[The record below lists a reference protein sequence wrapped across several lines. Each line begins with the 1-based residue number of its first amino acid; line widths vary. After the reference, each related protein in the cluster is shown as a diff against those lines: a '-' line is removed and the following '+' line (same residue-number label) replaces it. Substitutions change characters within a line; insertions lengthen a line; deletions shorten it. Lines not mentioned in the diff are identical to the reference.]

1 MKQTLR
7 RQLTSSIVLTVLIAV
22 SFVSLFSSVII
33 HDHFNGYIEAK
44 QKQTIQQL
52 VAQVAQ
58 QYDVETNRWDVEN
71 IHEIGMVALYSGY
84 IIKVNDDEGRI
95 IWDAELED
103 MSACVSIV
111 DDVTQRMLNQF
122 PSQSGSFSDNL
133 YPLAIHDV
141 RIGIVNIRHY
151 GPVFYSVEDE
161 RFINQVQQMLW
172 IIALSSILLSIF
184 VGLHL
189 AKTLSRPLT
198 KTIDQASLIAQG
210 NYGGL
215 IEDDSNIEEVRS
227 LITAVNHLSTTLAD
241 QDRLKRQLTSDVA
254 HELRTPL
261 STLEISVEAALEGIL
276 VMDQQ
281 RMQGLLDEIQRLTKI
296 VKDLDQVNRV
306 EAFQRLNQSSFD
318 LKDLMEEVVRAL
330 EVQSQ
335 KKYIAVTLKG
345 ELLSVDGD
353 RDRLMQ
359 VFYNLILNALNYSNP
374 KSKIEIKWQKLDE
387 SIEIVIVDKGIGI
400 PEKDI
405 PYIFDRFYRVES
417 SRDRIRGGSGIG
429 LTIVKRVIDAHKGM
443 IKVTSTENVG
453 TTFTIT
459 LPLHSS

>member
-335 KKYIAVTLKG
+335 KKYIAITLKG

-387 SIEIVIVDKGIGI
+387 SIEIVIVDEGIGI

>member
-198 KTIDQASLIAQG
+198 KTIDQTSLIAQG

-241 QDRLKRQLTSDVA
+241 QDRLKRQLTSDVT

-387 SIEIVIVDKGIGI
+387 SIEIVIVDEGIGI

>member
-335 KKYIAVTLKG
+335 KKYIAITLKG

>member
-387 SIEIVIVDKGIGI
+387 SIEIVIVDEGIGI

>member
-122 PSQSGSFSDNL
+122 PSQSGAFRDNL

-335 KKYIAVTLKG
+335 KKYIAITLKG